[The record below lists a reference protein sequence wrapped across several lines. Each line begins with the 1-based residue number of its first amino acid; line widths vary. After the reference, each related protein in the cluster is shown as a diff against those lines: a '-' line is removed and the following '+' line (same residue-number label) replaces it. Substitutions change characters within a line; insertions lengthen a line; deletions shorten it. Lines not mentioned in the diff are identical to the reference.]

1 MIAIIS
7 PAKNMRNI
15 KIDNI
20 KPEVYGKN
28 RLFSKETEEIINVL
42 KELSPWDI
50 GSFMKFNEK
59 IAFQS
64 YAYFQDFN
72 FEDEG
77 VCALL
82 AYDGLVFK
90 NIKTEEFTEDDF
102 VFANDHIRILDA
114 FYGIVN
120 PLDGVL
126 PYRLEMQYPIKIKD
140 KNLYKF
146 WNDKLYKKLYEEDNV
161 IINLA
166 SEEYAKTI
174 RPFLNEDNIF
184 IDIDFK
190 VHRDGKLKT
199 MGTWAK
205 MARGQMVKY
214 LVQNKINNP
223 EDLKYFTFDGYKFDE
238 SLSTERKYIF
248 IKQDQ

>member
-1 MIAIIS
+1 MISIIS
-7 PAKNMRNI
+7 PAKNMRNL

-20 KPEVYGKN
+20 KPKMYGES
-28 RLFSKETEEIINVL
+28 RFFTKETKEIINEL
-42 KELSPWDI
+42 KKLTPWDI
-50 GSFMKFNEK
+50 QSIMKVNEK

-72 FEDEG
+72 FDEEG
-77 VCALL
+77 VCGLL

-90 NIKTEEFTEDDF
+90 NIKAEDFTQEDF
-102 VFANDHIRILDA
+102 EFANNHVRILDA

-126 PYRLEMQYPIKIKD
+126 PYRLEMQYKININD

-146 WNDKLYKKLYEEDNV
+146 WGDKLYKKLYSEDKV

-166 SEEYAKTI
+166 SEEYAKAV
-174 RPFLNEDNIF
+174 RGFLDKDDIF

-190 VHRDGKLKT
+190 IHKDGKLKT
-199 MGTWAK
+199 MATYAK
-205 MARGQMVKY
+205 MARGQMIKY
-214 LVQNKINNP
+214 IIENKINNP
-223 EDLKYFTFDGYKFDE
+223 EDLKDFTFNGYKFDHN
-238 SLSTERKYIF
+238 LSTNKKYVF
-248 IKQDQ
+248 VRQD

>member
-1 MIAIIS
+1 MISIIS

-15 KIDNI
+15 KIDKI
-20 KPEVYGKN
+20 SPKTHGKN
-28 RLFSKETEEIINVL
+28 RFFSNETEKIINIL
-42 KELSPWDI
+42 KSLNPWDI
-50 GSFMKFNEK
+50 ESLMKVNEK

-77 VCALL
+77 VCGLL

-90 NIKTEEFTEDDF
+90 NIKAEEFTEDDF
-102 VFANDHIRILDA
+102 DFANDHIKILDA

-126 PYRLEMQYPIKIKD
+126 PYRLEMQYPIKID
-140 KNLYKF
+140 EKNLYKF
-146 WNDKLYKKLYEEDNV
+146 WENKIYKNLYKHDNI

-166 SEEYAKTI
+166 SEEYAKTV
-174 RPFLNEDNIF
+174 RHFLDEGDIF

-190 VHRDGKLKT
+190 VYRDKKLKT

-214 LVQNKINNP
+214 IVENRINNP
-223 EDLKYFTFDGYKFDE
+223 EDLKEFTFNGYKFD
-238 SLSTERKYIF
+238 SNLSTNKKYVF
-248 IKQDQ
+248 VKQY

>member
-1 MIAIIS
+1 MISIIS
-7 PAKNMRNI
+7 PAKNMRNL

-20 KPEVYGKN
+20 KPKMYGES
-28 RLFSKETEEIINVL
+28 RFFTKETKEIINEL
-42 KELSPWDI
+42 KKLTPWDI
-50 GSFMKFNEK
+50 QSIMKVNEK

-72 FEDEG
+72 FDEEG
-77 VCALL
+77 VCGLL

-90 NIKTEEFTEDDF
+90 NIKAEEFTSEDFD
-102 VFANDHIRILDA
+102 FANNHVRILDA

-126 PYRLEMQYPIKIKD
+126 PYRLEMQYKININD

-146 WNDKLYKKLYEEDNV
+146 WGDKLYKKLYSEDKV

-166 SEEYAKTI
+166 SEEYAKAV
-174 RPFLNEDNIF
+174 RGFLDKDDIF

-190 VHRDGKLKT
+190 IHKDGKLKT
-199 MGTWAK
+199 MATYAK
-205 MARGQMVKY
+205 MARGQMIKY
-214 LVQNKINNP
+214 IIENKINNP
-223 EDLKYFTFDGYKFDE
+223 EDLKDFTFNGYKFDHN
-238 SLSTERKYIF
+238 LSTNKKYVF
-248 IKQDQ
+248 IRQD

>member
-1 MIAIIS
+1 MISIIS
-7 PAKNMRNI
+7 PAKNMRNL

-20 KPEVYGKN
+20 KPKMYGESRFFTN
-28 RLFSKETEEIINVL
+28 ETKEIINEL
-42 KELSPWDI
+42 KKLTPWDI
-50 GSFMKFNEK
+50 QSIMKVNEK

-72 FEDEG
+72 FDEEG
-77 VCALL
+77 VCGLL

-90 NIKTEEFTEDDF
+90 NIKAEEFTSEDFD
-102 VFANDHIRILDA
+102 FANNHVRILDA

-126 PYRLEMQYPIKIKD
+126 PYRLEMQYKININD

-146 WNDKLYKKLYEEDNV
+146 WEDKLYKKLYSEDKV

-166 SEEYAKTI
+166 SEEYAKAV
-174 RPFLNEDNIF
+174 RGFLDKDDIF

-190 VHRDGKLKT
+190 IHKDGKLKT
-199 MGTWAK
+199 MATYAK
-205 MARGQMVKY
+205 MARGQMIKY
-214 LVQNKINNP
+214 IIENKIDNP
-223 EDLKYFTFDGYKFDE
+223 EDLKDFTFNGYKFDHN
-238 SLSTERKYIF
+238 LSTNKKYVF
-248 IKQDQ
+248 IRQD

>member
-1 MIAIIS
+1 MISIIS
-7 PAKNMRNI
+7 PAKNMRNL

-20 KPEVYGKN
+20 KPKMYGES
-28 RLFSKETEEIINVL
+28 RFFTKETKEIINEL
-42 KELSPWDI
+42 KKLTPWDI
-50 GSFMKFNEK
+50 QSIMKVNEK

-72 FEDEG
+72 FDEEG
-77 VCALL
+77 VCGIL

-90 NIKTEEFTEDDF
+90 NIKAEDFTQEDF
-102 VFANDHIRILDA
+102 NFANNHVRILDA

-126 PYRLEMQYPIKIKD
+126 PYRLEMQYKININD

-146 WNDKLYKKLYEEDNV
+146 WGDKLYKKLYSEDKV

-166 SEEYAKTI
+166 SEEYAKAV
-174 RPFLNEDNIF
+174 RGFLDKDDIF

-190 VHRDGKLKT
+190 IHKDGKLKT
-199 MGTWAK
+199 MATYAK
-205 MARGQMVKY
+205 MARGQMIKY
-214 LVQNKINNP
+214 IIENKIDNP
-223 EDLKYFTFDGYKFDE
+223 EDLKNFTFNGYKFDHY
-238 SLSTERKYIF
+238 LSTNKKYVF
-248 IKQDQ
+248 IRQD

>member
-1 MIAIIS
+1 MISIIS
-7 PAKNMRNI
+7 PAKNMRNL

-20 KPEVYGKN
+20 KPKMYGESRFFTN
-28 RLFSKETEEIINVL
+28 ETKEIINEL
-42 KELSPWDI
+42 KKLTPWDI
-50 GSFMKFNEK
+50 QSIMKVNEK

-72 FEDEG
+72 FDEEG
-77 VCALL
+77 VCGLL

-90 NIKTEEFTEDDF
+90 NIKAEEFTSEDFD
-102 VFANDHIRILDA
+102 FANNHVRILDA

-126 PYRLEMQYPIKIKD
+126 PYRLEMQYKININD

-146 WNDKLYKKLYEEDNV
+146 WEDKLYKKLYSEDKV

-166 SEEYAKTI
+166 SEEYAKAV
-174 RPFLNEDNIF
+174 RGFLDKDDIF

-190 VHRDGKLKT
+190 IHKDGKLKT
-199 MGTWAK
+199 MATYAK
-205 MARGQMVKY
+205 MARGQMIKY
-214 LVQNKINNP
+214 IIENKIDNP
-223 EDLKYFTFDGYKFDE
+223 EDLKDFTFNGYKFDHN
-238 SLSTERKYIF
+238 LSTNKKFVF
-248 IKQDQ
+248 IRQD